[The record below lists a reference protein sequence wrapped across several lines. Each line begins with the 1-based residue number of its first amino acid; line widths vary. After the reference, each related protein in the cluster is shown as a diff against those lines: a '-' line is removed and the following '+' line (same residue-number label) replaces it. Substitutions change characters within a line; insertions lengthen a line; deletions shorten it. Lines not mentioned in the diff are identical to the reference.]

1 MAKSRFTDSD
11 RNALY
16 ITFGINTVLL
26 VFSLWFTLDMNN
38 NARPSYIEVEFGEFK
53 TGQLAEY
60 SEVKNEQVA
69 QRPNPSEVEPEEPVE
84 EAPEP
89 DETPQTPTEENTKP
103 VDLPDQVEDIV
114 EDAVQTPET
123 EEIDPNQEQT
133 EVQEEEVEVPPV
145 AQENETS
152 QEGAQESG
160 DVDGARGDM
169 NSDQGIGN
177 DEEKTSPY
185 ELKWEGEIDRS
196 PMVQPLPE
204 NNSNT
209 EGVITVRFEVRP
221 DGTVGR
227 IIPIKKM
234 NPELE
239 REVMS
244 TLRTW
249 RFSRL
254 PGGVPQ
260 QTQWGTITFRFVF
273 D

>member
-1 MAKSRFTDSD
+1 MAKSNFTDSN
-11 RNALY
+11 RYALY
-16 ITFGINTVLL
+16 ITFGINAALL
-26 VFSLWFTLDMNN
+26 LFSLWFTLDMNQN
-38 NARPSYIEVEFGEFK
+38 VRPSYIEVEFGEFK

-69 QRPNPSEVEPEEPVE
+69 QRPNPSEVEPDEPVE
-84 EAPEP
+84 EAPKP

-103 VDLPDQVEDIV
+103 VDLPDQVEEV
-114 EDAVQTPET
+114 NEEAVQTPET

-133 EVQEEEVEVPPV
+133 EVQEEEVEIPPV
-145 AQENETS
+145 AQEAENV
-152 QEGAQESG
+152 QEGAKESG

-177 DEEKTSPY
+177 DEEKSSPY

-204 NNSNT
+204 NSSNS
-209 EGVITVRFEVRP
+209 EGVISVRFEVRP

-273 D
+273 N

>member
-1 MAKSRFTDSD
+1 MGKYTFTEDDRFALKITLGV
-11 RNALY
+11 NA
-16 ITFGINTVLL
+16 ILL
-26 VFSLWFTLDMNN
+26 IFSLLYTFDMDANV
-38 NARPSYIEVEFGEFK
+38 RPSYIEIEFGEFQ

-60 SEVKNEQVA
+60 SEVQNEEVA
-69 QRPNPSEVEPEEPVE
+69 QRPNPSETEPEDPVEEVPEPEE
-84 EAPEP
+84 
-89 DETPQTPTEENTKP
+89 TPQQENIEETKP
-103 VDLPDQVEDIV
+103 VDLADQLEEVEAEEIK
-114 EDAVQTPET
+114 TPET
-123 EEIDPNQEQT
+123 DEIDPTQQET
-133 EVQEEEVEVPPV
+133 EPQEEEVEIPPV
-145 AQENETS
+145 AQENEIVT
-152 QEGAQESG
+152 EGADESG
-160 DVDGARGDM
+160 DVDGARGDL

-177 DEEKTSPY
+177 DEDKTSPY
-185 ELKWEGEIDRS
+185 ELEWEGDLDRS

-204 NNSNT
+204 NSSNT
-209 EGVITVRFEVRP
+209 EAVITVRFEVRP

-227 IIPIKKM
+227 IIPLRKM

-244 TLRTW
+244 TLRSW

>member
-1 MAKSRFTDSD
+1 MAKYSFTDTD
-11 RNALY
+11 RKALY
-16 ITFGINTVLL
+16 ISLGINAAILI
-26 VFSLWFTLDMNN
+26 FSLLYTLDMNN
-38 NARPSYIEVEFGEFK
+38 NTRPSYIEVEFGEYQ
-53 TGQLAEY
+53 TGQLAEF
-60 SEVKNEQVA
+60 SEVQNEQVA
-69 QRPNPSEVEPEEPVE
+69 QRPDPSETQPEEPVE

-89 DETPQTPTEENTKP
+89 EVTPQQEIEEETKP
-103 VDLPDQVEDIV
+103 VDLADQQEEIQEDPV
-114 EDAVQTPET
+114 NTPET
-123 EEIDPNQEQT
+123 EQIDPNQKET
-133 EVQEEEVEVPPV
+133 EPQEEEVEIPPV
-145 AQENETS
+145 AQENETVT
-152 QEGAQESG
+152 EGADESG
-160 DVDGARGDM
+160 DEDGARGDM

-196 PMVQPLPE
+196 PMVQPLPQ
-204 NNSNT
+204 NSANT
-209 EGVITVRFEVRP
+209 EAVITVRFEVRP

-227 IIPIKKM
+227 VIPLKKM

-254 PGGVPQ
+254 PSGVPQ
-260 QTQWGTITFRFVF
+260 ETQWGTITFRFVF

>member
-1 MAKSRFTDSD
+1 MAKYSFNDTE

-16 ITFGINTVLL
+16 ISIGINAAILI
-26 VFSLWFTLDMNN
+26 FSLLYTLDMNN
-38 NARPSYIEVEFGEFK
+38 NARPSYIEVEFGEYQ
-53 TGQLAEY
+53 TGQLTEF
-60 SEVKNEQVA
+60 SEVQNEQVS
-69 QRPNPSEVEPEEPVE
+69 QRPNPSEIEPEEPVE

-89 DETPQTPTEENTKP
+89 EVTPQEEIEEETKP
-103 VDLPDQVEDIV
+103 VDLADQQEDIQ
-114 EDAVQTPET
+114 EDPVNTPET
-123 EEIDPNQEQT
+123 EKIDPNQEKT
-133 EVQEEEVEVPPV
+133 EPQEEEVEIPPV
-145 AQENETS
+145 AQENETAT
-152 QEGAQESG
+152 EGAKESG
-160 DVDGARGDM
+160 DEDGARGDM

-204 NNSNT
+204 NSANT
-209 EGVITVRFEVRP
+209 EAVITVRFEVRP

-227 IIPIKKM
+227 VIPLKKM

-254 PGGVPQ
+254 PSGVPQ
-260 QTQWGTITFRFVF
+260 ETQWGTITFRFVF

>member
-1 MAKSRFTDSD
+1 MKFTEDD
-11 RNALY
+11 RLALY
-16 ITFGINTVLL
+16 VTFGLNAALL
-26 VFSLWFTLDMNN
+26 LFSLWFTLDMNR

-69 QRPNPSEVEPEEPVE
+69 QRPNPSETEPEEPVE
-84 EAPEP
+84 ELPEP
-89 DETPQTPTEENTKP
+89 EVTPQETTEEQTKA
-103 VDLPDQVEDIV
+103 VDLSDQVEDV
-114 EDAVQTPET
+114 QEDPVSTPET
-123 EEIDPNQEQT
+123 EKIDPNQE
-133 EVQEEEVEVPPV
+133 ENKPEEEEVEVPPV
-145 AQENETS
+145 AKENETS
-152 QEGAQESG
+152 TDGAKVSG

-204 NNSNT
+204 NTSNT

>member
-1 MAKSRFTDSD
+1 MGRYKFTEDD
-11 RNALY
+11 RLALKV
-16 ITFGINTVLL
+16 TLGINIALL
-26 VFSLWFTLDMNN
+26 IFSLLYTLNMNAN
-38 NARPSYIEVEFGEFK
+38 VRPSYIEVEFGEFK

-60 SEVKNEQVA
+60 SEEQNEEVA
-69 QRPNPSEVEPEEPVE
+69 QRPDPSETQPEEPVE

-89 DETPQTPTEENTKP
+89 EETPQTPTEEETKP
-103 VDLPDQVEDIV
+103 VDLADQIEEIM
-114 EDAVQTPET
+114 EEEIKTPET
-123 EEIDPNQEQT
+123 EKIDPTQQKMDP
-133 EVQEEEVEVPPV
+133 VEEEVEVPPV
-145 AQENETS
+145 ARENEKVI
-152 QEGAQESG
+152 EGEEESG

-177 DEEKTSPY
+177 DEDKTSPY
-185 ELKWEGEIDRS
+185 ELKWEGDIDRS
-196 PMVQPLPE
+196 PMVQPLPT
-204 NNSNT
+204 NSANT
-209 EGVITVRFEVRP
+209 EAVITVRFEVRP
-221 DGTVGR
+221 NGSVGR
-227 IIPIKKM
+227 IIPLKKM

-244 TLRTW
+244 TLRSW

>member
-1 MAKSRFTDSD
+1 MLKDFTEND
-11 RNALY
+11 RTALY
-16 ITFGINTVLL
+16 ITFGINTVFLL
-26 VFSLWFTLDMNN
+26 FSLWFTLDMNQN
-38 NARPSYIEVEFGEFK
+38 VRPSYIEVEFGEFK

-69 QRPNPSEVEPEEPVE
+69 QRPNPSETEPEEPVE

-89 DETPQTPTEENTKP
+89 EVTPQETTEEQTKA
-103 VDLPDQVEDIV
+103 VDLPDQVEEVV
-114 EDAVQTPET
+114 EEEITTPET
-123 EEIDPNQEQT
+123 EKIDPKEPETQPE
-133 EVQEEEVEVPPV
+133 EEEVEIPPV
-145 AQENETS
+145 ARENIAST
-152 QEGAQESG
+152 EGAKESG
-160 DVDGARGDM
+160 DVKGARGDV

-177 DEEKTSPY
+177 DEQKTSPY
-185 ELKWEGEIDRS
+185 ELKWEGEINRD
-196 PMVQPLPE
+196 PMVQPLPS
-204 NNSNT
+204 NTTNT

-221 DGTVGR
+221 NGTVGR

-249 RFSRL
+249 KFSRL
-254 PGGVPQ
+254 PSGVPQ

-273 D
+273 N